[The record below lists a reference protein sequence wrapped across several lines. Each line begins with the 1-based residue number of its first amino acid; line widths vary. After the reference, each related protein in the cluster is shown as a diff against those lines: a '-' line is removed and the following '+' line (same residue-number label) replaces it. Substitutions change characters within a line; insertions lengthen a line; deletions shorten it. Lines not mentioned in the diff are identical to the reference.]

1 MRKQRN
7 DDTSWDV
14 TGRIKSLEMFT
25 GALVARPADEDRG
38 HEAGEIP
45 IHEAAPTRVPEP
57 RRSRIFLRSGA
68 GRHGAFADL
77 TVTAPQ
83 PRTALD

>member
-1 MRKQRN
+1 MRKHRN
-7 DDTSWDV
+7 DDMTWDV
-14 TGRIKSLEMFT
+14 TGRIKALEQFT
-25 GALVARPADEDRG
+25 GSLVARPRAEG
-38 HEAGEIP
+38 EAVP
-45 IHEAAPTRVPEP
+45 INPAPPARVPEP

-68 GRHGAFADL
+68 GHGAFADL